1 MQPAVRHSPKAET
14 LPPDPARGIFARPG
28 QRPAILRI
36 STDPCDSSQDG
47 VPVPRGPA
55 LKVRG
60 SRTPDFV
67 FADAPVLGT
76 PDRAGAVN
84 RARRHSHRISAD
96 LCAAFN
102 GCLIHQP
109 TAQGGAT

>member
-1 MQPAVRHSPKAET
+1 MQPAVRHSPKVET

-28 QRPAILRI
+28 RPPAILRI
-36 STDPCDSSQDG
+36 STGPGDSPQDG

-55 LKVRG
+55 LKVKSGRA
-60 SRTPDFV
+60 PDFV
-67 FADAPVLGT
+67 FADAPVLGP

-84 RARRHSHRISAD
+84 RARRQSHRISAD

-102 GCLIHQP
+102 GCPIHQP